1 MSDTREIVVR
11 IKSPKVPTSF
21 NGNQE
26 FTNDLKN
33 VINFPKNIK
42 NKILGGSVAAN
53 QLYEISTRTAKSLID
68 WSINRNLDLSAN
80 YVAKRE
86 INEVKTIINGTM
98 GLLGSIGAGAI
109 SGASVGGPIGAA
121 VGAVMGFTSNLV
133 GGIIESEKAYDQQK
147 IRIARTNAD
156 ASFSQSRYLGTTT
169 DFSRGTD
176 N

>member
-1 MSDTREIVVR
+1 MADTREIVVR
-11 IKSPKVPTSF
+11 IKSPKTPSY
-21 NGNQE
+21 NPNNE
-26 FTNDLKN
+26 FANDLKN

-42 NKILGGSVAAN
+42 SKILGGSVASN
-53 QLYEISTRTAKSLID
+53 QLYEISVKTAKSLID

-86 INEVKTIINGTM
+86 INEVKTIISGTM
-98 GLLGSIGAGAI
+98 GLVSSISSGAI
-109 SGASVGGPIGAA
+109 SGAMMGGPIGAV
-121 VGAVMGFTSNLV
+121 VGAIAGFTSNLI
-133 GGIIESEKAYDQQK
+133 GGVIESEKAYDQQK
-147 IRIARTNAD
+147 IRIARNNAE